1 MYEPIR
7 VLSIFIISLV
17 SFIAGVLINGLALTD
32 NYETKM
38 EAYVNNHNNLEKQL
52 ETSRISE
59 AECKAV
65 LVHTVNEGVRLTELI
80 VKNNKGKK

>member
-1 MYEPIR
+1 MKD
-7 VLSIFIISLV
+7 IIIVAVFLV
-17 SFIAGVLINGLALTD
+17 CCG
-32 NYETKM
+32 
-38 EAYVNNHNNLEKQL
+38 AYVYSVVEIGKEYDEKLKAYQEANAILEEKL
-52 ETSRISE
+52 DSYRMGE

>member
-1 MYEPIR
+1 MKDAI
-7 VLSIFIISLV
+7 VTILFLV
-17 SFIAGVLINGLALTD
+17 SCSLFIYSVVEIGKEYDEKLKA
-32 NYETKM
+32 YQ
-38 EAYVNNHNNLEKQL
+38 EANAILEAKL
-52 ETSRISE
+52 DGYRMAE